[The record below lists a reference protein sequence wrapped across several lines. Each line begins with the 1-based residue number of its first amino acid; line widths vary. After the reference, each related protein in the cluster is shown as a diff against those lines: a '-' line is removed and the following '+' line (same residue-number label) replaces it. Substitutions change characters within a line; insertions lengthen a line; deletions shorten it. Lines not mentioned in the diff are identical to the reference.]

1 MELDKL
7 DKNILNI
14 LQTHADIPLKTLAE
28 SVSSTVSTCQRRIKA
43 MTENGIILRQ
53 AAIVSPQKVG
63 LNISVFVQV
72 ELERQHRN
80 VQEAFERAMQR
91 EPHVV
96 GCYEI
101 SGDYDFLLLVHCA
114 DMPAYHAF
122 TRRVLTAENHVRNF
136 KSQFVMNFAKAE
148 TKIELYD

>member
-7 DKNILNI
+7 DKNLLDI
-14 LQTHADIPLKTLAE
+14 LQTRADIPLKELAE
-28 SVSSTVSTCQRRIKA
+28 RVHSSAATCQRRILA
-43 MTENGIILRQ
+43 MIDGGVIVRQ
-53 AAIVSPQKVG
+53 VAIVSPQAVG
-63 LNISVFVQV
+63 LNISVFVQI

-91 EPHVV
+91 ERQVV
-96 GCYEI
+96 GCYEV
-101 SGDYDFLLLVHCA
+101 SGDYDFMLLVHCA

-122 TRRVLTAENHVRNF
+122 TRRVLTSDNHVRSF

-148 TKIELYD
+148 TKIEL

>member
-7 DKNILNI
+7 DKNLLDI
-14 LQTHADIPLKTLAE
+14 LQTRADIPFKELAE
-28 SVSSTVSTCQRRIKA
+28 CVYSSAATCQRRIRA
-43 MTENGIILRQ
+43 MIDGGVIVRQ
-53 AAIVSPQKVG
+53 VAIVSPQAVG
-63 LNISVFVQV
+63 LNISVFVQI

-91 EPHVV
+91 ERQVV
-96 GCYEI
+96 GCYEV
-101 SGDYDFLLLVHCA
+101 SGDYDFMLLVHCA

-122 TRRVLTAENHVRNF
+122 TRRVLTSDNHVRSF

-148 TKIELYD
+148 TKIEL